1 MRGVLFWQK
10 EAFYMAQYTNLQV
23 RPKDLEKKVNALAA
37 QGWRVV
43 AQSES
48 TWIIRKCCGL
58 SNTVDSI
65 INVTLEKE

>member
-1 MRGVLFWQK
+1 MKYICIQ
-10 EAFYMAQYTNLQV
+10 A
-23 RPKDLEKKVNALAA
+23 RPKDLEKKLAQYGA
-37 QGWRVV
+37 DGWRVV

-48 TWIIRKCCGL
+48 TWVIKQCLGL